1 MRYLFFIAAG
11 YCCGSILF
19 AYFLPKIFY
28 HVDITQMSEDKNP
41 GTHNVFKYGNKRVGI
56 EVLILELLKGFLPIY
71 LGAQFLDINNNI
83 FAVVMAAPV
92 LGHAYP
98 LYRHG
103 RGGKAIAVSFGVLM
117 GLYPI
122 ITPLCLLILFYLI
135 FSCILRISPDACKSI
150 VTFICFGIS
159 SLLLND
165 SRAVAAGCIIISVIV
180 LHRHRQ
186 RGVMENLEVS
196 LFQKELFGR

>member
-1 MRYLFFIAAG
+1 MRYLLFIAAG

-19 AYFLPKIFY
+19 AYILPKIFY
-28 HVDITQMSEDKNP
+28 DIDITKLSDDKNP
-41 GTHNVFKYGNKRVGI
+41 GTHNAFRYGNKKVGTK
-56 EVLILELLKGFLPIY
+56 VLILELLKGFLPVFI
-71 LGAQFLDINNNI
+71 GAGFLDVNNNM

-122 ITPLCLLILFYLI
+122 ITPLSLLVLFYILF
-135 FSCILRISPDACKSI
+135 SCVICISPDSCKSI
-150 VTFICFGIS
+150 ITFVCFGVS
-159 SLLLND
+159 ALLLCD
-165 SRAVAAGCIIISVIV
+165 SKAVAAGCIAITAIV
-180 LHRHRQ
+180 LFRHYQ
-186 RGVMENLEVS
+186 KHVAENLEIS
-196 LFQKELFGR
+196 LFRKRVI

>member
-1 MRYLFFIAAG
+1 MRYLIFIAAG

-19 AYFLPKIFY
+19 AYILPKMFY

-41 GTHNVFKYGNKRVGI
+41 GTHNVFKYGNKMVGT

-71 LGAQFLDINNNI
+71 IGTQFLDTNNNI
-83 FAVVMAAPV
+83 FAIVMAAPV

-98 LYRHG
+98 LFRHG

-122 ITPLCLLILFYLI
+122 ITPLSLLILFYI
-135 FSCILRISPDACKSI
+135 VFSCVIRISPDACKSMI
-150 VTFICFGIS
+150 TFICFGIS
-159 SLLLND
+159 SVLLND
-165 SRAVAAGCIIISVIV
+165 SRAVTAGCIIIAVIV
-180 LHRHRQ
+180 LYRHYQ
-186 RGVMENLEVS
+186 RHVTENLEVS
-196 LFQKELFGR
+196 FFQKELFSR